1 MEKLDNDL
9 MSGEFILCFVNSEYR
24 EFPVFAVLIRKRQQ
38 NSEDKG
44 FFEFEIA
51 GIDIGFK
58 IKLFDDLLDF
68 FFSLSCYPAPGCG
81 LRGQRYR
88 SRPVPGVLFQKWLL
102 WGWIIMM

>member
-1 MEKLDNDL
+1 MEKLDTDL

-68 FFSLSCYPAPGCG
+68 FFSLSCYSAPVVDYAVNGTDRDPCPVCYFRNGCYG
-81 LRGQRYR
+81 DG
-88 SRPVPGVLFQKWLL
+88 
-102 WGWIIMM
+102 